1 MQVTNKP
8 HTRRVSVGVVKKKV
22 NVFYFFVLTF
32 FTFSV
37 SSNRSV
43 GFLPRERSPNA
54 PAPYQAK
61 MRSTTAGL
69 LLLIGSA
76 NSLSLGLAPV
86 RRSAVHRVVMQVSER
101 QPH

>member
-1 MQVTNKP
+1 MVS
-8 HTRRVSVGVVKKKV
+8 RRGSGAGASEAVSC
-22 NVFYFFVLTF
+22 
-32 FTFSV
+32 FT
-37 SSNRSV
+37 RSV

-76 NSLSLGLAPV
+76 KSLSLGLAPV
-86 RRSAVHRVVMQVSER
+86 RRSAVHRIVMQVSER

>member
-1 MQVTNKP
+1 MSGGGQP
-8 HTRRVSVGVVKKKV
+8 AAQ
-22 NVFYFFVLTF
+22 LACTF
-32 FTFSV
+32 C
-37 SSNRSV
+37 
-43 GFLPRERSPNA
+43 ENA
-54 PAPYQAK
+54 ARIRPK

-86 RRSAVHRVVMQVSER
+86 RRSAVHRIVMQVSEQ

>member
-1 MQVTNKP
+1 MSCELYVLNCTVLVYSP
-8 HTRRVSVGVVKKKV
+8 ASPVRGFVSLAKG
-22 NVFYFFVLTF
+22 
-32 FTFSV
+32 
-37 SSNRSV
+37 
-43 GFLPRERSPNA
+43 RERS
-54 PAPYQAK
+54 PYQAK

-69 LLLIGSA
+69 LLLISSA

>member
-1 MQVTNKP
+1 MQVTN
-8 HTRRVSVGVVKKKV
+8 RVRARSAVVLRVVGAG
-22 NVFYFFVLTF
+22 
-32 FTFSV
+32 
-37 SSNRSV
+37 SV
-43 GFLPRERSPNA
+43 GFLPLKVAVNA
-54 PAPYQAK
+54 LAPYQAK
-61 MRSTTAGL
+61 MRSTAGL

>member
-1 MQVTNKP
+1 MQVTNKARARA
-8 HTRRVSVGVVKKKV
+8 RRGGVAR
-22 NVFYFFVLTF
+22 
-32 FTFSV
+32 
-37 SSNRSV
+37 NRSV
-43 GFLPRERSPNA
+43 GFLPLKVAVNA
-54 PAPYQAK
+54 LAPYQAK

-86 RRSAVHRVVMQVSER
+86 RRSAVHRLVMQVSER

>member
-1 MQVTNKP
+1 MQVTNKARARA
-8 HTRRVSVGVVKKKV
+8 RRGGVAR
-22 NVFYFFVLTF
+22 
-32 FTFSV
+32 
-37 SSNRSV
+37 NRSV
-43 GFLPRERSPNA
+43 GFLPRERSPN
-54 PAPYQAK
+54 APYQAK

>member
-1 MQVTNKP
+1 MQVKT
-8 HTRRVSVGVVKKKV
+8 TRARASVPLGFSRESRVLSVK
-22 NVFYFFVLTF
+22 
-32 FTFSV
+32 
-37 SSNRSV
+37 NRT
-43 GFLPRERSPNA
+43 PRGIRRP
-54 PAPYQAK
+54 K

-86 RRSAVHRVVMQVSER
+86 RRSAVHRIAMQVSER